1 MRKDL
6 LGDRHP
12 DVATSLNNLAVLYC
26 YQNRY
31 DEAKLLFLQSLEIRE
46 AILGSDH
53 PDTQNTIEA
62 IEFVLAN
69 LTSEE

>member
-12 DVATSLNNLAVLYC
+12 DVATSLNNLALLYC

-31 DEAKLLFLQSLEIRE
+31 DDAKLLFLQALEIRRS
-46 AILGSDH
+46 ILGREH

-62 IEFVLAN
+62 IEFALEN
-69 LTSEE
+69 LTSEQ